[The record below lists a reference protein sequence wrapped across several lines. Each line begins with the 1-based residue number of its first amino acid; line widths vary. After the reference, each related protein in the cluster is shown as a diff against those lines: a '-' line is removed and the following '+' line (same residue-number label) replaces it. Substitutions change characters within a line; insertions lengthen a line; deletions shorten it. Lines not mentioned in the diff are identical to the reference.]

1 MPTMSQVLQLLS
13 MLYSD
18 FLLYVKNNKKVHV
31 ECVCFWLISNC
42 ISSANIISIEV
53 KYNFNNDII

>member
-1 MPTMSQVLQLLS
+1 MHFFKAKFNDIYIVLISMPTMSQVLQLLS

-31 ECVCFWLISNC
+31 ECVCFG
-42 ISSANIISIEV
+42 
-53 KYNFNNDII
+53 